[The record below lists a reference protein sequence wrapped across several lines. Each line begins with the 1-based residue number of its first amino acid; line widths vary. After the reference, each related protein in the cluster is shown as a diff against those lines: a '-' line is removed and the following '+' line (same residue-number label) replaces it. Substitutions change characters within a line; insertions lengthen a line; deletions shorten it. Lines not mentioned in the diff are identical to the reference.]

1 MSLENQEKPLRLL
14 CIGCEVL
21 ARPIY
26 LSAAQSLHIVD
37 VELVKRGLHNQ
48 PNDLRILLQ
57 EKVNEAQ
64 NRSYDGV
71 LLAYGLCGQA
81 TAGLVAGSVP
91 VVIPRAHDC
100 ITLFLGSRQRYQDQ
114 FENHPGTYWYSQD
127 YIEREDGS
135 GTALSMGSGSDTD
148 LQAVYDEYV
157 EKYGKDNADYLM
169 EVMGAWQSHYQRAVY
184 IDLGLGDGSAVE
196 ARAQAEAA
204 RRGWVFERVAGDMVL
219 IRHLISG
226 TWLSNADNDFLVL
239 QPGQQVVMS
248 YDENV
253 IGCVVPPTADN
264 L

>member
-1 MSLENQEKPLRLL
+1 MSLENQKKPLRLL

-26 LSAAQSLHIVD
+26 LSAAQSPHIVD
-37 VELVKRGLHNQ
+37 VEFIKRGLHNQ
-48 PNDLRILLQ
+48 PNDLHALLQ
-57 EKVNEAQ
+57 DKVNGAQ
-64 NRSYDGV
+64 SHSYDAI

-81 TAGLVAGSVP
+81 TAGLIAGSLP

-114 FENHPGTYWYSQD
+114 FENHPGTYWYAQD

-135 GTALSMGSGSDTD
+135 GSALSMGSGSDTD

-169 EVMGAWQSHYQRAVY
+169 EVMGAWQNHYQRAVY
-184 IDLGLGDGSAVE
+184 IDLGLGDGTVVE

-204 RRGWVFERVAGDMVL
+204 RRGWVFERMVGDMVL
-219 IRHLISG
+219 IRNLIFG
-226 TWLSNADNDFLVL
+226 TWLSNADNDFLIL
-239 QPGQQVVMS
+239 QPGQQLVMS

-253 IGCVVPPTADN
+253 IGCTESLDSKN
-264 L
+264 H